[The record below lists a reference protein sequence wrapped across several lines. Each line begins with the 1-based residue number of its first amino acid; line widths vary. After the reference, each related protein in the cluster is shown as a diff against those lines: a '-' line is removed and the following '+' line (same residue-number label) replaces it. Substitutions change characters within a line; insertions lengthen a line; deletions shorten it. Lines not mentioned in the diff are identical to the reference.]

1 MALRLLP
8 CHVALFLFS
17 CNRASRFEQTRL
29 HLLAADGQV
38 GIESMLAGI
47 KEEFENTMRLM
58 GVTSIAEIRAK
69 GKTNTRPT
77 LAAVFSNRTA
87 QV

>member
-1 MALRLLP
+1 
-8 CHVALFLFS
+8 
-17 CNRASRFEQTRL
+17 
-29 HLLAADGQV
+29 
-38 GIESMLAGI
+38 MLAGI

>member
-1 MALRLLP
+1 MWHFFCSLAIALLVL
-8 CHVALFLFS
+8 
-17 CNRASRFEQTRL
+17 TRL
-29 HLLAADGQV
+29 HLAADGQV